1 MRLRIAVS
9 ALAAAV
15 AAVAAAAAAHGN
27 VVGIILPILRG
38 VAL

>member
-1 MRLRIAVS
+1 MRLRIAVVS

-15 AAVAAAAAAHGN
+15 ATAAAHGN